1 MASPRTIHITEDQEV
16 VCPACGVTILNS
28 EELHEQPSCEH
39 VRFVYANG
47 ECFEY
52 IEPELQVVLAEEEA
66 KADEQNEV
74 FDMWDALRR
83 HCAPGTVILEQK
95 GEGMACG
102 AISFTVWFG
111 IRVQKGRILG
121 C

>member
-1 MASPRTIHITEDQEV
+1 MANPRIIHIDEDQDI
-16 VCPACGVTILNS
+16 VCPVCGATILDF
-28 EELHEQPSCEH
+28 EELYEQPSCEH

-52 IEPELQVVLAEEEA
+52 IEPELQVVLAEEEE
-66 KADEQNEV
+66 KADEEDEF

-83 HCAPGTVILEQK
+83 RCAPGTVILEQK

-111 IRVQKGRILG
+111 IRLQ
-121 C
+121 